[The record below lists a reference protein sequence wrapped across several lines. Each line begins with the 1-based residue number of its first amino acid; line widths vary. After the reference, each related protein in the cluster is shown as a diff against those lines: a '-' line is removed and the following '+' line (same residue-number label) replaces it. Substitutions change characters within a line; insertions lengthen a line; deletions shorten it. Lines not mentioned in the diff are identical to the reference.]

1 MKIAFITL
9 EQMEILSNKEF
20 TNSCLFN
27 PIQIAT
33 QSTTS
38 AAFIT
43 EVEVI
48 NCDNPEFTWVKDLE
62 ILDYTEQLT
71 AVKVDKPF
79 LRK

>member
-1 MKIAFITL
+1 MDL
-9 EQMEILSNKEF
+9 LNKQEF

-43 EVEVI
+43 EIEVV
-48 NCDNPEFTWVKDLE
+48 NCDNPEFLWVKDLE
-62 ILDYTEQLT
+62 IIDYTEQLT
-71 AVKVDKPF
+71 VVKVDKPF

>member
-1 MKIAFITL
+1 
-9 EQMEILSNKEF
+9 MEILSNKEF

>member
-9 EQMEILSNKEF
+9 EQMELLNNQEF
-20 TNSCLFN
+20 RKSCLFN

-33 QSTTS
+33 QSTS

-48 NCDNPEFTWVKDLE
+48 NCDNTEFTWVKDLE
-62 ILDYTEQLT
+62 IIDWTGS
-71 AVKVDKPF
+71 F